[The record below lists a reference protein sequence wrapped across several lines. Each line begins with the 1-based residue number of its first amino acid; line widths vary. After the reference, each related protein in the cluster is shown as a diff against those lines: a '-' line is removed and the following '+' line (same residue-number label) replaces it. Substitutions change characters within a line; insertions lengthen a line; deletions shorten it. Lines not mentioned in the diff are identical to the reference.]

1 MRAIRLVRI
10 MKLAPRE
17 IAVRVVVGV
26 VWRRVGVRV
35 MEVGVGVVLGGSLGA
50 DVMIAVD
57 VEAVVEADIEIL
69 VVLLGYI
76 LVLYGRYSG

>member
-26 VWRRVGVRV
+26 VWRRVGVRA
-35 MEVGVGVVLGGSLGA
+35 MEVGVGVVLGETLGA
-50 DVMIAVD
+50 DVITVD
-57 VEAVVEADIEIL
+57 VGAVVEADVEIL

-76 LVLYGRYSG
+76 LVLYSRYPG